1 MAKTAV
7 VTGGSRGIGREIVKA
22 LAEDGFNVV
31 FNYIGD
37 PKTAK
42 ETISSLSDYT
52 VEAYEV
58 DVTDPEGVKS
68 FADTVIKKHG
78 GIDVLVNNAGI
89 AIDKLFMRMTLED
102 WKKVIDVNLNGSFL
116 VTNAFIRHLLRS
128 KAGRIVFMSS
138 VIAFKGNV
146 GQTNYA
152 ASKAGLIGFM
162 KSLAKEIAPKGVTC
176 NAILPGA
183 VGTDMVNNLKD
194 EWQEQLKSNIPL
206 KRFAEPCEIAKLV
219 SYLAGEN
226 GSYITGQTFTIDGGL
241 TI

>member
-7 VTGGSRGIGREIVKA
+7 VTGGSMGIGREIVKT
-22 LAEDGFNVV
+22 LAEAGFNVV

-37 PKTAK
+37 SQMAN
-42 ETISSLSDYT
+42 ETISSLSGFNI
-52 VEAYEV
+52 EAYEV
-58 DVTDPEGVKS
+58 DVTNPEAVKD
-68 FADTVIKKHG
+68 FADSVIKKYG

-89 AIDKLFMRMTLED
+89 AIDKLFLRMTLDD
-102 WKKVIDVNLNGSFL
+102 WKKVIDVNLTGSFL
-116 VTNAFIRHLLRS
+116 VTSAFTRYLLRS
-128 KAGRIVFMSS
+128 KAGRIIFMSS

-206 KRFAEPCEIAKLV
+206 KRFAKPSEIAKLV
-219 SYLAGEN
+219 LYLAGEDA
-226 GSYITGQTFTIDGGL
+226 SYITGQTFTIDGGL